1 LGERARSEWDC
12 LARAERRS
20 PEVPLSRWPS
30 CPPSAMIM
38 HLPPNEI
45 LFALL
50 LATILMFVAAG
61 VDLPPE
67 DEPRD

>member
-1 LGERARSEWDC
+1 MATALSRPETTSPALPRRTSYRFGSP
-12 LARAERRS
+12 LRRS
-20 PEVPLSRWPS
+20 QRAAGYLFV
-30 CPPSAMIM
+30 
-38 HLPPNEI
+38 LPT
-45 LFALL
+45 FALF

>member
-1 LGERARSEWDC
+1 LGERPRSEWAC

-20 PEVPLSRWPS
+20 PEVPLSQWLSSPS
-30 CPPSAMIM
+30 SAIM

>member
-1 LGERARSEWDC
+1 
-12 LARAERRS
+12 
-20 PEVPLSRWPS
+20 
-30 CPPSAMIM
+30 MI

-50 LATILMFVAAG
+50 LATILVFVAAG
-61 VDLPPE
+61 VDLSPE

>member
-1 LGERARSEWDC
+1 MLPLRESPSSRSRA
-12 LARAERRS
+12 
-20 PEVPLSRWPS
+20 
-30 CPPSAMIM
+30 MTI

>member
-1 LGERARSEWDC
+1 
-12 LARAERRS
+12 
-20 PEVPLSRWPS
+20 
-30 CPPSAMIM
+30 MIM

-45 LFALL
+45 LFALF